1 MQFNWLLQLLGWLAL
16 PLLAAL
22 AGVLLWRKAYRE
34 FPLFFG
40 YVVTAIAASV
50 VRWIAFGISYK
61 SYYFA
66 YWISDLLLFALGL
79 IVIYDLFARRLF
91 RGYHRVR
98 FYRYSVPVAVAVVL
112 MLTGAALEM
121 PDRTTI
127 FLIASRV
134 LSLMVVALVVF
145 FGCLML
151 FLDRKWTDYEIG
163 IASGFALSHSV
174 QLMAALVRVK
184 LHYRTT
190 IVDQFPAW
198 AYDAACVLWIVYCWN
213 VPERRGTT
221 AIPLEKEWLDE
232 TKRLEQQLRD
242 WLSRKRC
249 F

>member
-40 YVVTAIAASV
+40 YVATAIVSTV
-50 VRWIAFGISYK
+50 VRWIAFGISYR

-66 YWISDLLLFALGL
+66 YWISDLLLFLLGL
-79 IVIYDLFARRLF
+79 VVVYDLFARRLF

-98 FYRYSVPVAVAVVL
+98 FYRYSVRVAIVAVIG
-112 MLTGAALEM
+112 LTVAALEM
-121 PDRTTI
+121 PERATI

-134 LSLMVVALVVF
+134 LSLLVVVLVAF
-145 FGCLML
+145 FGGLML

-163 IASGFALSHSV
+163 IASGYALSHSV

-184 LHYRTT
+184 LHYRTS

-198 AYDAACVLWIVYCWN
+198 AYDAACFLWIVYCWN
-213 VPERRGTT
+213 APEQRG
-221 AIPLEKEWLDE
+221 ANAVPLEKEWLDE
-232 TKRLEQQLRD
+232 AKRLERQLKD